1 MPCKSVP
8 LFPNPSPPTPTPSMY
23 PHINRFATPGE
34 LAEHLRGLGVS
45 VPLDEKVLSAAEGSP
60 LAEPIRVGDFTVGN
74 RWCIHPM
81 EGWDASDDGSPTEHT
96 VRRWRHFGES
106 GAKLIWGGEAFA
118 VRHEGRANP
127 QQLFYRPENVGAVR
141 DLLQALV
148 TAHTERF
155 GAAAADDLLTG
166 LQLTHSGRFCR
177 PNEKGRLEPRIAYHH
192 PVLDREVRHPARRRR
207 GRAPRRR
214 NPRHRRRL
222 RPRGQDGPAGG
233 LPVRRRETLPRL
245 PGPRVPLGLHAARPL
260 RRQLG
265 EPQPVPAGD
274 HRGDPRGMP
283 GLDDR
288 RAALGVRFPGLLS
301 RSRAERRRQAG
312 AGHSPRFSPALSR
325 VRLRSRKS
333 HDDRSDR
340 AGAAVPDAARRV
352 LGWSC

>member
-1 MPCKSVP
+1 
-8 LFPNPSPPTPTPSMY
+8 MY

-34 LAEHLRGLGVS
+34 LAEHLHGLGVS
-45 VPLDEKVLSAAEGSP
+45 VPLDETVLSAAEGSP

-127 QQLFYRPENVGAVR
+127 QQLCYRAENVGAVR
-141 DLLQALV
+141 DLLRSLV
-148 TAHTERF
+148 AAHTERF

-192 PVLDREVRHPARRRR
+192 PVLDAKFGIRTDDDAVVLRDDEIR
-207 GRAPRRR
+207 GIVDDDA
-214 NPRHRRRL
+214 L
-222 RPRGQDGPAGG
+222 LGQDGPAGG
-233 LPVRRRETLPRL
+233 LSVRRRETLPRV
-245 PGPRVPLGLHAARPL
+245 PGPRVSLGFYAARPL

-265 EPQPVPAGD
+265 EPQSVPAGD
-274 HRGDPRGMP
+274 HRGD
-283 GLDDR
+283 
-288 RAALGVRFPGLLS
+288 S
-301 RSRAERRRQAG
+301 RNA
-312 AGHSPRFSPALSR
+312 R
-325 VRLRSRKS
+325 V
-333 HDDRSDR
+333 
-340 AGAAVPDAARRV
+340 
-352 LGWSC
+352 